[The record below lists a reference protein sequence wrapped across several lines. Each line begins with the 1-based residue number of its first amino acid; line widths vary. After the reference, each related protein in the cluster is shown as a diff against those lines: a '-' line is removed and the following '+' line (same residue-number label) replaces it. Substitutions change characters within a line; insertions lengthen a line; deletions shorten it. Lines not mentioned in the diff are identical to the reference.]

1 MPNFPFPAAPTDLEP
16 QWPPTPQ
23 TPERKLQPRAP
34 QRLDRAG
41 RAAEV
46 ERQAGN
52 VPVIGGVLK
61 PTYQFLNA
69 LGSPDTLAGVVT
81 GPVNGISKLTNALG
95 DLIQRKPVDVS
106 DAWKISDKATRRF
119 NPIRLWEG
127 QQVTPADEAGLAI
140 GEGIGAEIAGAVTAG
155 AVLKGVQAIGAVK
168 AAADAL
174 RRTQQVK
181 RLAVAAKVSKPV
193 RAGLTVGKNVAE
205 ATASTAAAAL
215 FLDQEDGN
223 LANLGDALGLK
234 LPGRVETGENY
245 LLSTLKSVGVE
256 GLAAPLALMGAG
268 ALIPPIRRGLAEGG
282 SAWLD
287 ELANA
292 ELAPYVPG
300 NLPTALPPAAAADL
314 VDTGNRSLP
323 AFGQSSANYGELFQQ
338 MEAPPAQ
345 YGYDSAIGRA
355 LQEQTQI
362 RQVVEQRQRLQ
373 GMGLVQQG
381 EGGQLELSL
390 GGVVDPEIRLQIR
403 DLQVQR
409 GRVIKAAMQGGNPLS
424 IDPAAKPDSF
434 AADMRMQP
442 GSFEADMIEALG
454 KIDQQ
459 INDLIQQG
467 KSSDFMPTERPL
479 QPELDLVDPR
489 PELDTY
495 LANLDELS
503 DAELRQIHS
512 RVYQQQNAERT
523 AQELTA
529 TQAQLEE
536 LNQRLVDIQTRA
548 EAGEI
553 TPTGAKRMTSK
564 AQKEIE
570 AVQQQL
576 RAIEGRQRVPESLVG
591 DQLQLRIEQQGQL
604 DLNPPVQLP
613 PFEAITR
620 TASEYGYRS
629 PEEYRSALQGWN
641 RDQLRRLA
649 MPDSSPEVAAL
660 VKANTGRRVWSAK
673 KSDIIDALVELS
685 KRRGR
690 YLPPEAEQLAM
701 ELKANQFGDAAP
713 LFDRPADLA
722 VPGMGRVL
730 DADGNEVPVPMTD
743 YSGRGMDAE
752 TRERLKAEILQRA
765 IDNGEVQPPFSP
777 LPERPRTSFKQSSM
791 VDQLFADPTGQ
802 LPLMFATDELPT
814 YKAGGKAADALI
826 EELRLRFEYKALDD
840 AAQQAQRDA
849 FLAEK
854 GWDTMTWE
862 EKKKLGILSEGFYS
876 LDPYSERFQ
885 APTPAARSD
894 LGMEPVAPRK
904 PNQYRLTFDEKG
916 NSQIAEQPK
925 PQAKPTPEEVKVQNQ
940 AAAAA
945 KRELKNQAKS
955 QTTALDKQEAAI
967 RKRLDELTRQSKGAS
982 C

>member
-1 MPNFPFPAAPTDLEP
+1 MPNFPFPTAPADLEP

-23 TPERKLQPRAP
+23 TPERKLQPRPP

-52 VPVIGGVLK
+52 VPVIGGALK

-95 DLIQRKPVDVS
+95 DLIQRKPVDVT
-106 DAWKISDKATRRF
+106 DAWTISDKNARRF

-127 QQVTPADEAGLAI
+127 QQVTPADDAGLAI
-140 GEGIGAEIAGAVTAG
+140 GEAIGAEAAGALTAG
-155 AVLKGVQAIGAVK
+155 AFVKGFQAIGVVK

-181 RLAVAAKVSKPV
+181 RLAVAAKVSAPV
-193 RAGLTVGKNVAE
+193 RAGLTVGKNVTQ
-205 ATASTAAAAL
+205 ATAGTAAAAV

-234 LPGRVETGENY
+234 LPGRVEAGENY
-245 LLSTLKSVGVE
+245 LLSTLKSVAVE

-268 ALIPPIRRGLAEGG
+268 ALIPPIRKGLAEGG
-282 SAWLD
+282 TAWLD
-287 ELANA
+287 ELADA
-292 ELAPYVPG
+292 ELAPYMPK
-300 NLPTALPPAAAADL
+300 PALPPAAAADL

-381 EGGQLELSL
+381 EGGQLELSM
-390 GGVVDPEIRLQIR
+390 GGAVDPEIRLQIR
-403 DLQVQR
+403 QLQTQR
-409 GRVIKAAMQGGNPLS
+409 GQLIKQGM
-424 IDPAAKPDSF
+424 DSGE
-434 AADMRMQP
+434 DMTEQ
-442 GSFEADMIEALG
+442 LG
-454 KIDQQ
+454 QIDQA
-459 INDLIQQG
+459 IGDLIQQG
-467 KSSDFMPTERPL
+467 SAQDFMPGERPY
-479 QPELDLVDPR
+479 QPELDMPDGR

-536 LNQRLVDIQTRA
+536 LNQRLVDIQARA

-629 PEEYRSALQGWN
+629 PEEYRTALQGWN

-713 LFDRPADLA
+713 LFDRPADLS
-722 VPGMGRVL
+722 VPGMNRVL
-730 DADGNEVPVPMTD
+730 DADGNEVAVPMTD

-777 LPERPRTSFKQSSM
+777 LPERPRTSFKQASM

-802 LPLMFATDELPT
+802 LPLMFANDQLPT

-876 LDPYSERFQ
+876 LDPYAERFQ
-885 APTPAARSD
+885 PPTPGARSD
-894 LGMEPVAPRK
+894 LDMQQPVAPRK

-916 NSQIAEQPK
+916 NARLAEEPK
-925 PQAKPTPEEVKVQNQ
+925 APAKGQAKPTPEEVKAQKQ